1 MLIDF
6 SLKIREI
13 NEKRMWQSK
22 LKNDLQAVEDKL
34 ASEEARL
41 QTLNQVLVKE
51 QRDLQQLE
59 GLSLRALFAAILGSK
74 EEQTQKERQEFLQA
88 QLQTR
93 AAQRQIESLHHNRE
107 QILQQLATLTN
118 VEKEYQQLLSQKT
131 KVLQASNS
139 AAAIELIEKDQQI
152 ARLKTLRKE
161 LDEAINAGGSV
172 LEGLEIVLNALESAK
187 SWGNWDLIG
196 GDFLATIIKHDRM
209 DEARKASEQVQ
220 AQLNSF
226 LRELK
231 DVNQYDIVSF
241 DISSLEYFGDI
252 LLDGLIFD
260 WLVQSKILRALE
272 HTRAVKDHI
281 IELKRNLELQ
291 LTNQMQ
297 EIQFLEHQRQVLIEQ
312 G

>member
-41 QTLNQVLVKE
+41 QTLNQVLFKE

-152 ARLKTLRKE
+152 AHLKTLRKE
-161 LDEAINAGGSV
+161 LDEASMPVGV
-172 LEGLEIVLNALESAK
+172 C
-187 SWGNWDLIG
+187 
-196 GDFLATIIKHDRM
+196 
-209 DEARKASEQVQ
+209 
-220 AQLNSF
+220 
-226 LRELK
+226 LK
-231 DVNQYDIVSF
+231 VWKL
-241 DISSLEYFGDI
+241 SLTP
-252 LLDGLIFD
+252 
-260 WLVQSKILRALE
+260 LRAPN
-272 HTRAVKDHI
+272 HGAI
-281 IELKRNLELQ
+281 GI
-291 LTNQMQ
+291 
-297 EIQFLEHQRQVLIEQ
+297 
-312 G
+312 